1 MEAQH
6 QHRPNLQPPVWV
18 DRDDHLDPHAR
29 VSPHSAHNS
38 PSYSASHRTDGL
50 PSAMYPSSSGY
61 DRSMR
66 QHERAMVDSFDQ
78 RGRQFEAR
86 RSPNIA
92 RSLSPLVE
100 GPDSRRASI
109 ISLPPPRVPASSPQS
124 PSVMLQYPRRQTI
137 AAETRSILLSGIP
150 ESLPRVTITLDER
163 RPSLPFQTQAPR
175 RNSQAVRHELQAWG
189 HVFLL
194 NGSEAHCF
202 VSAVALRRPSEGSS
216 SGDEKSETIAEKE
229 KPLEHRNQ
237 ITVRVRVRPCALD
250 RKPFLLTRTFDIDL
264 LRATIPEPE
273 SVFEGPRRLSAD
285 LGSRRDSLPTNHRRT
300 SVTSRGERSPRL
312 DGTPLRS
319 TNTVPIHR
327 PYACAFFPV
336 LAALLYSKHIQPRDI
351 IDLPL
356 PRPEVWGQTVA
367 HVYTGQGELTEAIKQ
382 NILYLGGKV

>member
-1 MEAQH
+1 METQH
-6 QHRPNLQPPVWV
+6 QHRPNLQPPVWT
-18 DRDDHLDPHAR
+18 DREDRLSLQYP
-29 VSPHSAHNS
+29 
-38 PSYSASHRTDGL
+38 ASHRSDGL
-50 PSAMYPSSSGY
+50 PSAMYPSSAY

-66 QHERAMVDSFDQ
+66 HHERAMLDSLDQ

-86 RSPNIA
+86 RPSVVA

-109 ISLPPPRVPASSPQS
+109 ISFPPPRAPASSPQS
-124 PSVMLQYPRRQTI
+124 PSRLLQHPRRQTL

-150 ESLPRVTITLDER
+150 ESPPRVTITLEER
-163 RPSLPFQTQAPR
+163 RASLPFQTQAPR
-175 RNSQAVRHELQAWG
+175 RNSQAARHELQAWG

-202 VSAVALRRPSEGSS
+202 VSAVALRRPSEGPS
-216 SGDEKSETIAEKE
+216 SGEE
-229 KPLEHRNQ
+229 KPQTNAGKENSLAHKSQ
-237 ITVRVRVRPCALD
+237 LTVRVRVRPCALNQ
-250 RKPFLLTRTFDIDL
+250 KPFLLTRTFDMDL

-273 SVFEGPRRLSAD
+273 PVYEGPRRLSAD
-285 LGSRRDSLPTNHRRT
+285 LSSRRGSLSTSHRRS
-300 SVTSRGERSPRL
+300 SVASRERSPRL

-351 IDLPL
+351 IDLPM
-356 PRPEVWGQTVA
+356 PHPEVWGQTVA